1 MLFVIKN
8 CLPLNDVEF
17 GSTNWHMSYAQGWD
31 SILKIIFLKKLFLQV
46 ESMVH

>member
-8 CLPLNDVEF
+8 CLPLNNVEF
-17 GSTNWHMSYAQGWD
+17 GSTNWHMSYAQRWH
-31 SILKIIFLKKLFLQV
+31 SILRIFLLKKLFLQG